1 VEQRLGDRRQELVNH
16 SFNAIAA
23 AWRCV
28 IVIFMVAR
36 SISTAVK
43 KQRKSREAVRRA
55 LERHKVY
62 VVSRRFFDSGMSAR
76 VLIDGEYY
84 DVNERELSRL
94 EAGARPEKDLALEPV
109 RDA

>member
-1 VEQRLGDRRQELVNH
+1 MAEKRK
-16 SFNAIAA
+16 
-23 AWRCV
+23 
-28 IVIFMVAR
+28 
-36 SISTAVK
+36 STAVEN
-43 KQRKSREAVRRA
+43 QRKSRAAVRRV

-62 VVSRRFFDSGMSAR
+62 VVSRRFSDSGMSAR

-94 EAGARPEKDLALEPV
+94 EAGARPERDLALEPV

>member
-1 VEQRLGDRRQELVNH
+1 MAEKSR
-16 SFNAIAA
+16 
-23 AWRCV
+23 
-28 IVIFMVAR
+28 
-36 SISTAVK
+36 STAVEN
-43 KQRKSREAVRRA
+43 QRKSRAAVRRA

-62 VVSRRFFDSGMSAR
+62 VVSRRFSDSGMSAR

-94 EAGARPEKDLALEPV
+94 EAGARPERDLALEPV